1 MSSILSLLSIAA
13 WLYFCGIGPTL
24 ATELKQSTEDVTV
37 HISAEW
43 HLRMCDRTG
52 FCTQRTDDRNMYFYF
67 LSSAVYFYT
76 VHLPLGS
83 GLGVVMPLA
92 GGEGEYR
99 TVGTTAFEKIRMA
112 LENEA
117 YLINYMSGWEGV
129 QSQMTLQLKIDSGGC
144 GVQIKEFV
152 GKGLILRG

>member
-1 MSSILSLLSIAA
+1 
-13 WLYFCGIGPTL
+13 
-24 ATELKQSTEDVTV
+24 
-37 HISAEW
+37 
-43 HLRMCDRTG
+43 
-52 FCTQRTDDRNMYFYF
+52 
-67 LSSAVYFYT
+67 
-76 VHLPLGS
+76 
-83 GLGVVMPLA
+83 MPLA

-144 GVQIKEFV
+144 GVQIKESRWE
-152 GKGLILRG
+152 GAYSKGLIETGKLENIKCRMFNGRPLF